1 MLPLGTLSY
10 KRQIFLYESNC
21 RILGDRTGS
30 IGRSDRNYDVVL
42 CGTCLCTKV
51 CVYVINSRNNDDV
64 RIHVSL
70 KVVRYTY
77 NVLGKINKYSEME

>member
-1 MLPLGTLSY
+1 M
-10 KRQIFLYESNC
+10 
-21 RILGDRTGS
+21 
-30 IGRSDRNYDVVL
+30 VL

-77 NVLGKINKYSEME
+77 NVLGKINNILRDGWQIYWTVKYEILIQRSR